1 MKKLLI
7 LVLVLGMTSMA
18 NAGLIFTVNGEEQGP
33 EITIGPSDIIEL
45 DLELSAG
52 SNIMGYAISYSI
64 EGYADLAE
72 LITDGATGSYPG
84 ITEPMTDIEFPWGSD
99 LDGKVNNDPP
109 PSDYVEITAGNFFN
123 PSDGPLTLMEELY
136 LHCLDC
142 GDVVLTIA
150 AYGNSV
156 IDGQTIPGGTTL
168 HTLTIHQV
176 PEPATMLLLG
186 LGGLFL
192 RRRK

>member
-7 LVLVLGMTSMA
+7 LVLVLGITSMA

-33 EITIGPSDIIEL
+33 EVTLLPSEIIEL
-45 DLELSAG
+45 DLELSEG
-52 SNIMGYAISYSI
+52 SSIMGYAISYSI
-64 EGYADLAE
+64 DNAALAE
-72 LITDGATGSYPG
+72 LITDGATGNYPG
-84 ITEPMTDIEFPWGSD
+84 ITEEMTDIEFPWASD
-99 LDGKVNNDPP
+99 VAGKVNNKPP
-109 PSDYVEITAGNFFN
+109 PSDYVEITAGNFFV
-123 PSDGPLTLMEELY
+123 PGQGPLTLMKELY
-136 LHCLDC
+136 LHCLGC
-142 GDVVLTIA
+142 GDVILTVE

-156 IDGQTIPGGTTL
+156 IDGQTIPGGTLL
-168 HTLTIHQV
+168 HTLTVHQV